1 MSTLPTSKHTVT
13 ASGGLF
19 ERNSVARWGRDEL
32 DLRRDHPNY
41 SNVIVTPPFHTDSTT
56 KTEGIS
62 K

>member
-1 MSTLPTSKHTVT
+1 MSTLPTSKHTET
-13 ASGGLF
+13 ASGGKF
-19 ERNSVARWGRDEL
+19 ERNVVALNGRSEL
-32 DLRRDHPNY
+32 DLRRAKANY